1 MSSPITYV
9 GSAIETI
16 KGGKIEETESQY
28 FDPEQVVGFRQAFSF
43 LSDKDRDILYLI
55 FVSRKRQM
63 EVKKILK
70 RSQPSLCY
78 DIRKIRYRLKYIFYV
93 FSNFDSFVKFLQT
106 TALEILTEEEICVL
120 TSLLYTTSF
129 TMASFVSGY
138 TQVKIRCLFKQS
150 LDKLK
155 EHKIWDMY
163 EFFST
168 VGENQNSLKRVHKY
182 DKLRFGK
189 VNKRGK

>member
-28 FDPEQVVGFRQAFSF
+28 FDPDQVVGFRQAFSF

-55 FVSRKRQM
+55 FVSRKKQM
-63 EVKKILK
+63 EVKRILK

-78 DIRKIRYRLKYIFYV
+78 DIKKIRHRLKYIFYI
-93 FSNFDSFVKFLQT
+93 FSNLDLFLYFLST
-106 TALEILTEEEICVL
+106 RASSILTSEEICVL

-129 TMASFVSGY
+129 TLASYVSGY
-138 TQVKIRCLFKQS
+138 THVKIRCMFKQG
-150 LDKLK
+150 LEKLK
-155 EHKIWDMY
+155 ANKIWDMY
-163 EFFST
+163 EFFT
-168 VGENQNSLKRVHKY
+168 TIGENQNSLKRVHKY
-182 DKLRFGK
+182 DRLRFGK
-189 VNKRGK
+189 INKKDK

>member
-9 GSAIETI
+9 GSTIETI
-16 KGGKIEETESQY
+16 KGERIEETESQY
-28 FDPEQVVGFRQAFSF
+28 FDPDQVVGFRQAFSF

-55 FVSRKRQM
+55 FVSRKKQM

-78 DIRKIRYRLKYIFYV
+78 DIKKIRHRLKYIFYI
-93 FSNFDSFVKFLQT
+93 FSNFDIFLEFLST
-106 TALEILTEEEICVL
+106 RAYDILTSEEIGVL

-129 TMASFVSGY
+129 TLASYVSGY
-138 TQVKIRCLFKQS
+138 SQVKIRCMFKQG

-155 EHKIWDMY
+155 ANQIWDMY

-189 VNKRGK
+189 PKK

>member
-16 KGGKIEETESQY
+16 KGGRIEEIESQY
-28 FDPEQVVGFRQAFSF
+28 FDPDQVVGFRQAFSF

-78 DIRKIRYRLKYIFYV
+78 DIRKIRHRLKYIFYV
-93 FSNFDSFVKFLQT
+93 FSNFDAFINFLNA
-106 TALEILTEEEICVL
+106 TALDILTDEEICVL
-120 TSLLYTTSF
+120 TSLMYTTSF
-129 TMASFVSGY
+129 TMASYVSGY
-138 TQVKIRCLFKQS
+138 TQVKIRCLFKQA
-150 LDKLK
+150 LEKLK
-155 EHKIWDMY
+155 IHKVWDMY
-163 EFFST
+163 ELFST
-168 VGENQNSLKRVHKY
+168 VGENQNSLKRIHKY

-189 VNKRGK
+189 VNKRNK